1 MPDND
6 KPNSLPARKQRGT
19 WVQTERAAH
28 EAWAMFLGLPG
39 SLNASR
45 VLHLLIARV
54 EEHNAVVMSQKTMAG
69 LLGIDMRTVRRA
81 VAMLKE
87 HRWIETRQIGD
98 RGTVNAYII
107 NDRVAWSGPRE
118 GIRYSLFTANVVI
131 SDAEQPDNDA
141 LDHQEPLRRLPS
153 YIRASNS
160 SLQVMVCPRN
170 RSLHSKEWSLT
181 YRQRSKGTRH
191 DVQILQCGAKQVH
204 T

>member
-1 MPDND
+1 MTDEGQISPLPVK
-6 KPNSLPARKQRGT
+6 KPRGT

-54 EEHNAVVMSQKTMAG
+54 EDHNAVVMSQKTMAG

-118 GIRYSLFTANVVI
+118 GIRYSLFTANVVV
-131 SDAEQPDNDA
+131 SDAEQPDSDA
-141 LDHQEPLRRLPS
+141 LERQEPLRKLPS
-153 YIRASNS
+153 LYPGEQQLPSGNS
-160 SLQVMVCPRN
+160 LPPESQPFFEGMELDLPATAK
-170 RSLHSKEWSLT
+170 RSEP
-181 YRQRSKGTRH
+181 
-191 DVQILQCGAKQVH
+191 
-204 T
+204 

>member
-1 MPDND
+1 MPIDAHTD
-6 KPNSLPARKQRGT
+6 KTRQVLPEKKLRGA

-45 VLHLLIARV
+45 VLHLLIARMAD
-54 EEHNAVVMSQKTMAG
+54 HNAVVMSQKTMAG
-69 LLGIDMRTVRRA
+69 LLGVDARTVRRA

-107 NDRVAWSGPRE
+107 NDKVAWSGPRD

-131 SDAEQPDNDA
+131 SDVEQPDADQI
-141 LDHQEPLRRLPS
+141 DRSEPLRKLPS
-153 YIRASNS
+153 LFPDEKQLPSGPGLPPESQPSFPGMEPDLPASS
-160 SLQVMVCPRN
+160 REDL
-170 RSLHSKEWSLT
+170 
-181 YRQRSKGTRH
+181 
-191 DVQILQCGAKQVH
+191 
-204 T
+204 

>member
-1 MPDND
+1 
-6 KPNSLPARKQRGT
+6 
-19 WVQTERAAH
+19 
-28 EAWAMFLGLPG
+28 MFLGLPG

-54 EEHNAVVMSQKTMAG
+54 EDHNAVVMSQKTMAG
-69 LLGIDMRTVRRA
+69 LLSIDMRTVRRA

-131 SDAEQPDNDA
+131 SDAEQPDSNT
-141 LDHQEPLRRLPS
+141 LDHQEPLRKLPS
-153 YIRASNS
+153 LYPGEQQLPSGDGLPPES
-160 SLQVMVCPRN
+160 QPSLEEWNLTCRRRSKEYTLMPQHCNTVRN
-170 RSLHSKEWSLT
+170 RCTIVSCNAMKHPDTL
-181 YRQRSKGTRH
+181 
-191 DVQILQCGAKQVH
+191 
-204 T
+204 

>member
-1 MPDND
+1 MPIDD
-6 KPNSLPARKQRGT
+6 KSPATLPEKQPRGS

-45 VLHLLIARV
+45 VLHLLIARMAD
-54 EEHNAVVMSQKTMAG
+54 HNAVVMSQTTMAG
-69 LLGIDMRTVRRA
+69 LLGVDARTVRRA

-87 HRWIETRQIGD
+87 HRWIETRQIGE

-131 SDAEQPDNDA
+131 SDAEQPD
-141 LDHQEPLRRLPS
+141 HEQIGQEKPLRKLPS
-153 YIRASNS
+153 LYPDEQQLPSGKGLPPTSQPFFDGMEPDLPTTIREGD
-160 SLQVMVCPRN
+160 
-170 RSLHSKEWSLT
+170 KT
-181 YRQRSKGTRH
+181 
-191 DVQILQCGAKQVH
+191 
-204 T
+204 

>member
-1 MPDND
+1 MTDEGQISPLPVK
-6 KPNSLPARKQRGT
+6 KPRGT

-54 EEHNAVVMSQKTMAG
+54 EDHNAVVMSQKTMAG

-118 GIRYSLFTANVVI
+118 GIRYSLFTANVVV
-131 SDAEQPDNDA
+131 SDAEQPDSDV
-141 LDHQEPLRRLPS
+141 LEHQEPLRKLPS
-153 YIRASNS
+153 LYPGEQQLPSGNGLPPESQPSFEGMELDLPATAK
-160 SLQVMVCPRN
+160 
-170 RSLHSKEWSLT
+170 RSEP
-181 YRQRSKGTRH
+181 
-191 DVQILQCGAKQVH
+191 
-204 T
+204 

>member
-1 MPDND
+1 MPIDAPAD
-6 KPNSLPARKQRGT
+6 KTRQMLPEKKPHGA

-45 VLHLLIARV
+45 VLHLLIARMAD
-54 EEHNAVVMSQKTMAG
+54 HNAVVMSQKTMAG
-69 LLGIDMRTVRRA
+69 LLGVDARTIRRA

-107 NDRVAWSGPRE
+107 NDKVAWSGPRD

-131 SDAEQPDNDA
+131 SDVEQPDADQI
-141 LDHQEPLRRLPS
+141 DTSEPLRKLPS
-153 YIRASNS
+153 
-160 SLQVMVCPRN
+160 LFPD
-170 RSLHSKEWSLT
+170 E
-181 YRQRSKGTRH
+181 
-191 DVQILQCGAKQVH
+191 KQLPSGPGLPPESQPSFPGMEPDLPAVKVPE
-204 T
+204 

>member
-1 MPDND
+1 MPDDNQ
-6 KPNSLPARKQRGT
+6 PNSLPAKKQRGT

-81 VAMLKE
+81 VAMLKD

-131 SDAEQPDNDA
+131 SDVEQPDSDA
-141 LDHQEPLRRLPS
+141 LDHQEPLRKLPS
-153 YIRASNS
+153 LYPGEQQLPSGDGLPPESQPAFEGMEFD
-160 SLQVMVCPRN
+160 LPATVKRN
-170 RSLHSKEWSLT
+170 
-181 YRQRSKGTRH
+181 
-191 DVQILQCGAKQVH
+191 AP
-204 T
+204 

>member
-1 MPDND
+1 MPIDAPAD
-6 KPNSLPARKQRGT
+6 KTRQMLPEKKPHGA

-45 VLHLLIARV
+45 VLHLLIARMAD
-54 EEHNAVVMSQKTMAG
+54 HNAVVMSQKTMAG
-69 LLGIDMRTVRRA
+69 LLGVDARTIRRA

-107 NDRVAWSGPRE
+107 NDKVAWSGPRD

-131 SDAEQPDNDA
+131 SDVEQPDADQI
-141 LDHQEPLRRLPS
+141 DTSEPLRKLPS
-153 YIRASNS
+153 
-160 SLQVMVCPRN
+160 LFPD
-170 RSLHSKEWSLT
+170 E
-181 YRQRSKGTRH
+181 
-191 DVQILQCGAKQVH
+191 KQLPSGPGLPPESQPSFPGMEPDLPTVKVPE
-204 T
+204 